1 MTDDKIELKTPE
13 DVRKFWADWRSSRS
27 TVRFPSG
34 KTYGIPRPRCEC
46 TVRVSGK
53 VITLA

>member
-1 MTDDKIELKTPE
+1 MTEDKIELKTPE
-13 DVRKFWADWRSSRS
+13 DVRHFWTWRSSRA
-27 TVRFPSG
+27 TVRMPSG

-53 VITLA
+53 IITV